1 MRQKI
6 PSLLL
11 VLALLCSLTA
21 AWAAPPNGSLSIELC
36 DWNAKTYTP
45 ATAEAVR
52 LTLNGETLSGDVP
65 AMIIDGRTLVPVR
78 LVGEALSAQVLWVQQ
93 TGQVI
98 LKRGEDL
105 IVLTLD
111 SDSAVVNG
119 VPASLP
125 DGVPAQ
131 VVRYQGADRTMIPLR
146 FVSEQL
152 GAEVLWDQET
162 YSAHITADT
171 SEEPTPD
178 PLPPEQSDK
187 LVTDIQADANAQT
200 VLITT
205 DHTPEY
211 QVMDLGDR
219 LAVDV
224 LGASLSSGFPGTIVV
239 DNELISAVRYAEHG
253 PGLRDGYDHVV
264 RVVLDLQPGISY
276 AKNVTVEAQ
285 ENGVLLT
292 TFLENRDDVD
302 FTPTVPIDPEKSTI
316 VIDPGHGGS
325 RPGARYEGIAE
336 KDINLAVSKKL
347 ETLLK
352 NHGYNVVMTRST
364 DVDVGLY
371 ERADIANAVN
381 ADLFVSIHSNAAE
394 NRPDYQ
400 GIYTYYHPSSRRGA
414 RLAQAIQ
421 TPLCRMTGGI
431 DRGIKDADFV
441 VIRETQMCAVLV
453 EMGFM
458 TNHEELMNLIDD
470 SYQDKLAQGISEGIV
485 SYLNSLQS

>member
-131 VVRYQGADRTMIPLR
+131 VVRYQ
-146 FVSEQL
+146 
-152 GAEVLWDQET
+152 
-162 YSAHITADT
+162 
-171 SEEPTPD
+171 EEPTPD

-316 VIDPGHGGS
+316 VIDPGC
-325 RPGARYEGIAE
+325 
-336 KDINLAVSKKL
+336 
-347 ETLLK
+347 
-352 NHGYNVVMTRST
+352 
-364 DVDVGLY
+364 
-371 ERADIANAVN
+371 
-381 ADLFVSIHSNAAE
+381 
-394 NRPDYQ
+394 
-400 GIYTYYHPSSRRGA
+400 RRGHDHRWA
-414 RLAQAIQ
+414 H
-421 TPLCRMTGGI
+421 PGP
-431 DRGIKDADFV
+431 
-441 VIRETQMCAVLV
+441 CAV
-453 EMGFM
+453 GR
-458 TNHEELMNLIDD
+458 
-470 SYQDKLAQGISEGIV
+470 
-485 SYLNSLQS
+485 

>member
-171 SEEPTPD
+171 SEEPTP
-178 PLPPEQSDK
+178 
-187 LVTDIQADANAQT
+187 
-200 VLITT
+200 
-205 DHTPEY
+205 
-211 QVMDLGDR
+211 MR
-219 LAVDV
+219 
-224 LGASLSSGFPGTIVV
+224 
-239 DNELISAVRYAEHG
+239 
-253 PGLRDGYDHVV
+253 
-264 RVVLDLQPGISY
+264 
-276 AKNVTVEAQ
+276 
-285 ENGVLLT
+285 
-292 TFLENRDDVD
+292 
-302 FTPTVPIDPEKSTI
+302 
-316 VIDPGHGGS
+316 
-325 RPGARYEGIAE
+325 RP
-336 KDINLAVSKKL
+336 
-347 ETLLK
+347 
-352 NHGYNVVMTRST
+352 
-364 DVDVGLY
+364 
-371 ERADIANAVN
+371 
-381 ADLFVSIHSNAAE
+381 
-394 NRPDYQ
+394 
-400 GIYTYYHPSSRRGA
+400 
-414 RLAQAIQ
+414 
-421 TPLCRMTGGI
+421 C
-431 DRGIKDADFV
+431 
-441 VIRETQMCAVLV
+441 
-453 EMGFM
+453 
-458 TNHEELMNLIDD
+458 
-470 SYQDKLAQGISEGIV
+470 
-485 SYLNSLQS
+485 